1 MTAAAGD
8 TLLQKRFYC
17 PLLLF
22 GPRRHMNRDRAA
34 TSGSGTLM
42 APNEVVGTG
51 NYAVGTGNYA
61 VGTHVKVTSASQ
73 AAQWRKLTLMI
84 YISIPDIPLIS
95 YGFARKILLTGTG
108 CHLAELPKAY
118 AV

>member
-1 MTAAAGD
+1 MTAAASD
-8 TLLQKRFYC
+8 TLLQKRFYR

-51 NYAVGTGNYA
+51 NSA
-61 VGTHVKVTSASQ
+61 VGTHVKVTSTGQ

-84 YISIPDIPLIS
+84 YI
-95 YGFARKILLTGTG
+95 
-108 CHLAELPKAY
+108 
-118 AV
+118 